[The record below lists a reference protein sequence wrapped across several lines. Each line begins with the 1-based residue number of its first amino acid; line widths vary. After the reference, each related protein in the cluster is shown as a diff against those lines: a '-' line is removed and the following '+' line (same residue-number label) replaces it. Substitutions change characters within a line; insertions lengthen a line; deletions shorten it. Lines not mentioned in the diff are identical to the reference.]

1 MRKNFSLL
9 RNLEENV
16 DAINSIDDCVKITL
30 GPSGKNGIISTKID
44 PIKFITTGS
53 TLMKSLE
60 FENNS
65 ANIIRQL
72 IDQAAEKTF
81 AISGDGSTTTILMC
95 CQLLKTSLKFLL
107 NGYNPVFLSNGMKKL
122 SHFQNFTFPYV
133 FDESQSVAKAYDAI
147 CTPDFFGF
155 NKDLGLQYR
164 GRFDST
170 GRGDKPPVNNQR
182 DLYEAMKLI
191 SSTQKGP
198 KNQFSSIGCS
208 LKWKEVN

>member
-1 MRKNFSLL
+1 MVSLNTPL
-9 RNLEENV
+9 CCFGLKAKPFNLLGV
-16 DAINSIDDCVKITL
+16 DDELWTLDKIKGDKGLLIMFICNHCPYVKAILPRLINDLYELKQYGINSI
-30 GPSGKNGIISTKID
+30 
-44 PIKFITTGS
+44 
-53 TLMKSLE
+53 
-60 FENNS
+60 
-65 ANIIRQL
+65 
-72 IDQAAEKTF
+72 
-81 AISGDGSTTTILMC
+81 AIS
-95 CQLLKTSLKFLL
+95 
-107 NGYNPVFLSNGMKKL
+107 SNDTVNYPEDSFEEMKKL
-122 SHFQNFTFPYV
+122 SLFQNFTFPYV
-133 FDESQSVAKAYDAI
+133 FDESQSVAKSYDAI

-170 GRGDKPPVNNQR
+170 GRGDQPPINNQR

>member
-1 MRKNFSLL
+1 MVSLSTPL
-9 RNLEENV
+9 CDFGWKAKPFNLLGV
-16 DAINSIDDCVKITL
+16 DDKFCTLDSAKGQNGLLVMFICNHCPYVKAILPRLLNNLSELKKIGINSI
-30 GPSGKNGIISTKID
+30 
-44 PIKFITTGS
+44 
-53 TLMKSLE
+53 
-60 FENNS
+60 
-65 ANIIRQL
+65 
-72 IDQAAEKTF
+72 
-81 AISGDGSTTTILMC
+81 AISSNDTINYPED
-95 CQLLKTSLKFLL
+95 SFEE
-107 NGYNPVFLSNGMKKL
+107 MKKL
-122 SHFQNFTFPYV
+122 STSHNFFFPYI
-133 FDESQSVAKAYDAI
+133 FDESQSVAKSYNAI

-170 GRGDKPPVNNQR
+170 GRGDKPPANNQR